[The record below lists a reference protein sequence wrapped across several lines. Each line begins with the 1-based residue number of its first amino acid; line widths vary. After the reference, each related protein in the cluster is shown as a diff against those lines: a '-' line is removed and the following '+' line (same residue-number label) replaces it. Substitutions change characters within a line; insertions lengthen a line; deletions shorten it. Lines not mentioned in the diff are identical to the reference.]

1 MVGDEMDTRLFAY
14 GSAVHA
20 LVGAVGSF
28 VLGGGIAGII
38 AGIFCLVGAMGA
50 VGFYRYGYI
59 LVPLITTR
67 SNVVLI
73 TDTRYEIPP
82 AQDVILKNVGGIYY
96 ASMFLAVKVYESASE
111 RSPEENVVYT
121 EYFER
126 AISSVK
132 YVTKFAMLV
141 YVKDIGEYR
150 KNIETKHAEA
160 QLRLAKER
168 EKAEPDVLRLDRY
181 EREVA
186 MWESQINK
194 LSQGIKPMGMCA
206 YVMTTATGV
215 SKESAAAAAKAQ
227 SNELRSTLSNALNVE
242 IVALKGDEMMRCF
255 DWEHM
260 IPPTQSELEQAT
272 M

>member
-1 MVGDEMDTRLFAY
+1 MDTRLFAY
-14 GSAVHA
+14 GSAALA

-28 VLGGGIAGII
+28 VLGGGIFGMLS
-38 AGIFCLVGAMGA
+38 GLFCLFGAMGA
-50 VGFYRYGYI
+50 VAFFKYGYI
-59 LVPLITTR
+59 LVPFITTR
-67 SNVVLI
+67 SNVVLV
-73 TDTRYEIPP
+73 TDTGYEIPP
-82 AQDVILKNVGGIYY
+82 SQEVILKNMNGIYY
-96 ASMFLAVKVYESASE
+96 ASMFLGVKVYESASE
-111 RSPEENVVYT
+111 RGTDENVVYT

-132 YVTKFAMLV
+132 YVTKFSMLV
-141 YVKDIGEYR
+141 YVKDITEYR

-186 MWESQINK
+186 MWDSQINK
-194 LSQGIKPMGMCA
+194 LSQGIKPMGMVA

-215 SKESAAAAAKAQ
+215 SKEAAAAAAKSQA
-227 SNELRSTLSNALNVE
+227 NELRSTLANALNVE
-242 IVALKGDEMMRCF
+242 ITNLKGDEMMRCF
-255 DWEHM
+255 DWEHI
-260 IPPTQSELEQAT
+260 IPPTQTDLEQAT